1 MIKLLEAKKQFPPI
15 KKDAWNPFYKSN
27 YASLSNILDAIE
39 PVLEKH
45 GLYIRSVLRDNVLIT
60 QICELETGN
69 VNLESCFNL
78 PVLNDIQKIGSAITY
93 ARRYNLVAMLNLNI
107 ENDDDGNSIKEI
119 PKLSVKKITDL
130 IQPIKPEPISKE
142 CQNYINY
149 INNADTLAKLK
160 DVGTALA
167 SEPTLT
173 KNDKDHLREIYKQKE
188 KELK

>member
-1 MIKLLEAKKQFPPI
+1 MKKLFEAKGEIPVI
-15 KKDAWNPFYKSN
+15 KKDANNPFFKSG
-27 YASLSNILDAIE
+27 YATLSNIIE
-39 PVLEKH
+39 VTEPILKKH
-45 GLYIRSVLRDNVLIT
+45 GLMVTHVMQGNSLIT
-60 QICELETGN
+60 QIWDGEKPI
-69 VNLESCFNL
+69 LESSFLL
-78 PVLNDIQKIGSAITY
+78 PTNGDIQKIGSAITY
-93 ARRYNLVAMLNLNI
+93 AKRYNITAMLNLNI
-107 ENDDDGNSIKEI
+107 EDDDDGNAVKGTT
-119 PKLSVKKITDL
+119 PKLPVKKITDL